1 MEQTFKVEGMSCQG
15 CANSIQTLLDTSGK
29 VQSAKVDLENER
41 VTVDSDMALNLDDMN
56 EIIADTPYD
65 FVEEV

>member
-1 MEQTFKVEGMSCQG
+1 MEQSFKVEGMSCQG
-15 CANSIQTLLDTSGK
+15 CVNSIQTLLDTSGK
-29 VQSAKVDLENER
+29 VQSAKVDLENKR
-41 VTVDSDMALNLDDMN
+41 VTVESDMALNLDDMN